1 MLDCWIA
8 DVVGRMRISGISNR
22 ALAQECGVSYT
33 YISEVLHGRKGNGKT
48 QKRIMD
54 ALDRLEKKQI
64 SANLPS
70 GKKGV
75 N

>member
-8 DVVGRMRISGISNR
+8 DVVGRMRIAGISNKQ
-22 ALAQECGVSYT
+22 LAEESGYART
-33 YISEVLHGRKGNGKT
+33 YLSTVLHGKKGDMNT

-54 ALDRLEKKQI
+54 ALERLEKRQV

-70 GKKGV
+70 GKKEV
-75 N
+75 S